1 MSWGADVRYC
11 DLYWAR
17 VDAAAD
23 RVAKTFLDASEEARS
38 RQLRRLEDRERFVLA
53 AALLRV
59 VVALRAGLAPEEV
72 RIDRTC
78 ARCGG
83 AHGRP
88 RVVGHGLE
96 VSVSHSGALV
106 VIAATSA
113 GRVGVDVERVR
124 PIDHVSLS
132 DEICRPGE
140 ARPDLEPAS
149 FYKLWTRK
157 ESVLKATGAG
167 LRLSMAEVGV
177 TAPGDPPR
185 LLSYAGDTSIE
196 CEMADIRPSAGYVG
210 AVTVLGASPVV
221 FRHWRGEQLLLTE
234 GQS

>member
-1 MSWGADVRYC
+1 MSCSADLQFC

-17 VDAAAD
+17 VDAPDRAA
-23 RVAKTFLDASEEARS
+23 RTLLDASEEARAK
-38 RQLRRLEDRERFVLA
+38 RFRRPEDRERFVLA
-53 AALLRV
+53 AALLRT
-59 VVALRAGLAPEEV
+59 VVALRVGIAPEEV
-72 RIDRTC
+72 NIDRTC
-78 ARCGG
+78 TRCGG

-88 RVVGHGLE
+88 TVVGLGLE

-106 VIAATSA
+106 VIAATGA

-132 DEICRPGE
+132 GEICQPGE
-140 ARPDLEPAS
+140 AHRDLGPVS

-167 LRLSMAEVGV
+167 LDLSMAEVVV
-177 TAPGDPPR
+177 TAPDRTPR
-185 LLSYAGDTSIE
+185 VLSYAGDTSIA

-221 FRHWRGEQLLLTE
+221 FRHWRAERLLRM
-234 GQS
+234 GSPS

>member
-1 MSWGADVRYC
+1 MLWGADVQYC

-17 VDAAAD
+17 VDAAN
-23 RVAKTFLDASEEARS
+23 RVARTALDASEEARS
-38 RQLRRLEDRERFVLA
+38 RQLRRVEDRERFVLA

-59 VVALRAGLAPEEV
+59 VVALSVGIALEEV
-72 RIDRTC
+72 SIDRTC
-78 ARCGG
+78 ARCGR

-124 PIDHVSLS
+124 PIDHVLLGG
-132 DEICRPGE
+132 EICRPGE
-140 ARPDLEPAS
+140 AHLDLGPAS

-157 ESVLKATGAG
+157 ESVLKATGVG
-167 LRLSMAEVGV
+167 LGLSMAEVGV
-177 TAPGDPPR
+177 TAPDDAPR
-185 LLSYAGDTSIE
+185 LLSYAGDTSIA

-221 FRHWRGEQLLLTE
+221 FRHWRAERLLRME
-234 GQS
+234 GPS

>member
-1 MSWGADVRYC
+1 MLRGADSRYC

-17 VDAAAD
+17 VDAAD
-23 RVAKTFLDASEEARS
+23 RVARTFLDASEEARS
-38 RQLRRLEDRERFVLA
+38 RQLRRVEDRERFVLA

-59 VVALRAGLAPEEV
+59 VVALSVGIAPEEV
-72 RIDRTC
+72 SIDRRC
-78 ARCGG
+78 ARCGN

-124 PIDHVSLS
+124 PIDHVLLS

-140 ARPDLEPAS
+140 AVLDLGPAS

-157 ESVLKATGAG
+157 ESVLKATGVG
-167 LRLSMAEVGV
+167 FGLSMAEVAV
-177 TAPGDPPR
+177 TAPDDPPR
-185 LLSYAGDTSIE
+185 LLSYAGDTSIA
-196 CEMADIRPSAGYVG
+196 CEMADIRPAAGYVG

-221 FRHWRGEQLLLTE
+221 FRHWRAERLLQME
-234 GQS
+234 GRS